1 MKDAGVGAEDGTGGA
16 SGTYRSRPLPG
27 PRPVLTRRSSKKV
40 VYAALLGNV
49 LVALTKFVAA
59 GLTGSSA
66 MVSEA
71 VHSLVDMGNE
81 ILLLYGL
88 HRAAIPPDGLHP
100 LGHGR
105 ELYFWS
111 FIVTLLIFGLGA
123 GVSVYEGISHM
134 MAPAAISNVGVNYV
148 VLGLA
153 FVFEGVSWTIAM
165 KAFRAAKGTR
175 GYFEAVRQSKDPAM
189 FMVLFEDSAALIGVL
204 IATAGIAASTA
215 LGRPVLDGAASI
227 GIGLL
232 LGVVAM
238 FLAREAKGLLIG
250 EPAASEVVSSICA
263 IARAH
268 PGVERSNGLFTVHL
282 GPDQIVASISVD
294 FNDTLSAADVETIV
308 ATIEQRV
315 RTVHPEIVLLLI
327 KPQSAAAFERA
338 RATPPG
344 LG

>member
-1 MKDAGVGAEDGTGGA
+1 MEELHSPAGA
-16 SGTYRSRPLPG
+16 
-27 PRPVLTRRSSKKV
+27 RPVMARRSSKRV
-40 VYAALLGNV
+40 VYAALLGNI
-49 LVALTKFVAA
+49 LVALTKFAAA

-71 VHSLVDMGNE
+71 IHSLVDTGNE

-88 HRAAIPPDGLHP
+88 RRAARPPDELHP

-123 GVSVYEGISHM
+123 GVSIYEGISHVI
-134 MAPAAISNVGVNYV
+134 APVPISDAIINYV

-153 FVFEGVSWTIAM
+153 FVFEGASWGVAI
-165 KAFRAAKGTR
+165 KEFRSAKGTR
-175 GYFEAVRQSKDPAM
+175 GYFEAVRQSKDPTM
-189 FMVLFEDSAALIGVL
+189 IMVLFEDTAALIGVI
-204 IATAGIAASTA
+204 IAVVGIAASETFDW
-215 LGRPVLDGAASI
+215 PVLDGAASI

-282 GPDQIVASISVD
+282 GPDQIVASISID
-294 FNDTLSAADVETIV
+294 FRDTLSAAEVETIV

-315 RTVHPEIVLLLI
+315 KSVHPEVVLLLI
-327 KPQSAAAFERA
+327 KPQSAEAFDRA
-338 RATPPG
+338 QGRPVG
-344 LG
+344 RR